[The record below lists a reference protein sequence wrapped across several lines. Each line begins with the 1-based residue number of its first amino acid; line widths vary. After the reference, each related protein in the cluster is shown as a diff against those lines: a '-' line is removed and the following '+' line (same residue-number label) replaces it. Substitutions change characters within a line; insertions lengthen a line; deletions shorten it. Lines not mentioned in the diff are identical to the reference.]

1 MKQIHRLI
9 RFIDLY
15 SNGEQIMH
23 NPKILIMTIACVI
36 TFTVTPLAAAEN
48 IASHSTASGNLL
60 LAQAHEQ
67 HADHN
72 GKHDKKADDGH
83 ADHKEH
89 GQHDKMQANYADMIT
104 SHAEAL
110 NLSDEQLGKIMRH
123 HLKSSRENREIM
135 QQAHK
140 SMKALRNAS
149 VSSDA
154 NDDLLRKHAKDH
166 ADAIT
171 ELAEK
176 RISQR
181 KAMHNILSEEQLKKL
196 KTMKIHHGSHGSDN
210 KGGHNHH

>member
-1 MKQIHRLI
+1 
-9 RFIDLY
+9 
-15 SNGEQIMH
+15 MH
-23 NPKILIMTIACVI
+23 NPKILIMAIACVI
-36 TFTVTPLAAAEN
+36 TFTMTPLAAAEN
-48 IASHSTASGNLL
+48 IVSYSAVPGNLL

-67 HADHN
+67 HVDHD

-83 ADHKEH
+83 AGHEEH

-123 HLKSSRENREIM
+123 HLKSTKENREIM

-149 VSSDA
+149 VSPDT

-166 ADAIT
+166 ADAINN
-171 ELAEK
+171 LVEK
-176 RISQR
+176 RITQR
-181 KAMHNILSEEQLKKL
+181 KAMHDILSEEQLKKL
-196 KTMKIHHGSHGSDN
+196 KTMKIHHGSHDSDN
-210 KGGHNHH
+210 KGGHDHH